1 MSDANTLGNVPQLP
15 QIGHSEL
22 PCLLLLFGDESSCES
37 VHLKV
42 FTPTGLFGLFI
53 CKSNSF
59 SDERLCMRT
68 RFETGPQGNSLTKVT
83 SVAKAKPQVT
93 LG

>member
-22 PCLLLLFGDESSCES
+22 PCLLLLCGDESSCES

-42 FTPTGLFGLFI
+42 FTPTGLFGLLI
-53 CKSNSF
+53 CK
-59 SDERLCMRT
+59 
-68 RFETGPQGNSLTKVT
+68 
-83 SVAKAKPQVT
+83 
-93 LG
+93 